1 MPKKFV
7 FHTFTMGDVEDPEIY
22 AAVPLSEFM
31 ATEKGQWVKANC
43 RDPVY
48 SVGPDPVTFKYLVTV
63 YGELEDRPAVEYIL
77 RWGVPK
83 SPD

>member
-7 FHTFTMGDVEDPEIY
+7 FHSFIMGDVEDPEIY

-43 RDPVY
+43 PDPVY
-48 SVGPDPVTFKYLVTV
+48 SIGPDAVFYQYRVTIHGV
-63 YGELEDRPAVEYIL
+63 LEDRAAVEYVL
-77 RWGVPK
+77 RWGF
-83 SPD
+83 DQ